1 MTQFKIIAIL
11 EKSNKWLTTMEIANK
26 LGCDVQRIRPVM
38 LKLRRKLWKKNIKYK
53 TIQKKTNR
61 QLSYR
66 WIK

>member
-11 EKSNKWLTTMEIANK
+11 EKSNKWLTTMEIAIK